1 MALHPAQSFQHTL
14 REISVNRADP
24 CELVRELISN
34 SYDAGAREIRVFPLA
49 QKHGLIFFD
58 DGSGLS
64 ISEQDRKNDVLPYV
78 AFFSIGKGTKTMGH
92 QIGYKCQ
99 GSKLCFASRRF
110 ALITRCPGEPV
121 WRWKLIDNPK
131 QTLDTNFDITPQET
145 PAPWQVLKSTFLPDA
160 DERTSAVLTRLDEA
174 FFTQSFKHGTLLY
187 IEEFETDSFERYFSV
202 EQPAA
207 NYLYNYIRFY
217 TAHGDI
223 RRISREQGFTAG
235 DVKAVRSLIKPDV
248 TCTLQLWLVDAQGN
262 GQLHPIPQGWPY
274 LPPPHKEPSPPAEV
288 HQLRG
293 AQFYARH
300 ATAFKFQDRYYAVI
314 LAIDGNRRALDQ
326 YPELGRQRNRRS
338 GLSLA
343 HTRGV
348 LLSSGG
354 IVVCQYQQLF
364 DSALLEDWAVLNE
377 GKSHFVLI
385 IDGTFEL
392 VTNRDALAPSSMAVL
407 RDAAF
412 AEQIRDFLREE
423 QTSQRGLVFAQLL
436 DRLKRETTRHEENHV
451 IDANSR
457 LRREL
462 AERESFI
469 VTNVAELADR
479 PILVPARGE
488 EHFVGALYTLFSHI
502 IPAAHPLSR
511 YWIRPLTFA
520 GWGIDA
526 VACVDEQRPL
536 TNGNLSTVEYKFA
549 FTAEDQFN
557 HPLSITDRILYWDG
571 LPPAEGSLIEDSYGY
586 VGTASERILHDGQ
599 VLGFILRDIRQKNAL
614 RALNREILVLQL
626 RALLKAS
633 FAVTF
638 RGARPNLVASSATKP
653 PRRKR

>member
-1 MALHPAQSFQHTL
+1 
-14 REISVNRADP
+14 
-24 CELVRELISN
+24 
-34 SYDAGAREIRVFPLA
+34 
-49 QKHGLIFFD
+49 
-58 DGSGLS
+58 
-64 ISEQDRKNDVLPYV
+64 
-78 AFFSIGKGTKTMGH
+78 
-92 QIGYKCQ
+92 
-99 GSKLCFASRRF
+99 
-110 ALITRCPGEPV
+110 
-121 WRWKLIDNPK
+121 
-131 QTLDTNFDITPQET
+131 
-145 PAPWQVLKSTFLPDA
+145 
-160 DERTSAVLTRLDEA
+160 
-174 FFTQSFKHGTLLY
+174 
-187 IEEFETDSFERYFSV
+187 
-202 EQPAA
+202 
-207 NYLYNYIRFY
+207 
-217 TAHGDI
+217 
-223 RRISREQGFTAG
+223 
-235 DVKAVRSLIKPDV
+235 V